1 MSDPRQVQTFAT
13 ADAVSF
19 LGTFALVF
27 LAIAGLLVVDGFLA
41 RIDRSET
48 RTDARRLYKEGTRL
62 IQQSQYLEAVD
73 RFRSAVSAER
83 TNAEYQRAL
92 AAALLAAGKPKD
104 AEAVLTER
112 LQRDPTDGSAALIM
126 ARALVQEGQFRAAV
140 SYYHRAI
147 YGQWDNDAPANRVK
161 ARFELVDLLAS
172 HDAKQ
177 ELLAELLPLQHEAP
191 TDLATRRRIAR
202 LFTAAGSPSRAIE
215 ILRTVLRQDNRDGDA
230 YAGLGEAE
238 LERGNDRRAV
248 QYLETAARLAPRDPK
263 IASELALANQILA
276 LDPSQRGL
284 SLEEQLRRSRSL
296 LEQVVLAV
304 DSCPGARDSL
314 GVLQP
319 DQRASAA
326 REPRSAAARQ
336 QATESNLDLAEE
348 LWDSLRRHCP
358 GTASLAGRPVGWV
371 LDKIAQ

>member
-92 AAALLAAGKPKD
+92 SAALLAAGKPKD

-126 ARALVQEGQFRAAV
+126 ARALVQEGQLRAAI

-147 YGQWDNDAPANRVK
+147 YGQWDNDAPGNRVK

-191 TDLATRRRIAR
+191 SDLATRRRIAR

-215 ILRTVLRQDNRDGDA
+215 IFRAVLRQDNRDGDA

-238 LERGNDRRAV
+238 LERGNARRAA
-248 QYLETAARLAPRDPK
+248 QYLETAARLAPADPK
-263 IASELALANQILA
+263 IANELALANQILA
-276 LDPSQRGL
+276 LDPTQRGL
-284 SLEEQLRRSRSL
+284 SVEEQLRRSRSL

-304 DSCPGARDSL
+304 DSCPAARDSL
-314 GVLQP
+314 GLLQP
-319 DQRASAA
+319 DHGASAA
-326 REPRSAAARQ
+326 RRLRSAAARQ

-358 GTASLAGRPVGWV
+358 GTASLADRPVGWV

>member
-1 MSDPRQVQTFAT
+1 VSDPRQVQTFAT

-27 LAIAGLLVVDGFLA
+27 LAIAGLLVVDSFLA
-41 RIDRSET
+41 RIDRAET
-48 RTDARRLYKEGTRL
+48 RTEARHLYEEGTRL
-62 IQQSQYLEAVD
+62 IQRGQNLEAVD

-83 TNAEYQRAL
+83 TNPEYQRAL
-92 AAALLAAGKPKD
+92 AAALLASGKPKD

-112 LQRDPTDGSAALIM
+112 LQRDPTDGFAALIM

-147 YGQWDNDAPANRVK
+147 YGQWENDLPGNRVK

-172 HDAKQ
+172 HDARQ

-215 ILRTVLRQDNRDGDA
+215 ILRAVLRQDSRDGDA

-248 QYLETAARLAPRDPK
+248 QYLQTAARLAPGDSQ
-263 IASELALANQILA
+263 IASQLALANQILA
-276 LDPSQRGL
+276 LDPTQRGL
-284 SLEEQLRRSRSL
+284 TLDEQLRRSRSL
-296 LEQVVLAV
+296 LEQVVLAA
-304 DSCPGARDSL
+304 DSCPAVRDSL
-314 GVLQP
+314 ASAQP
-319 DQRASAA
+319 DRRTNAG

-336 QATESNLDLAEE
+336 QATESNLDLAEA
-348 LWDSLRRHCP
+348 LWDSLRRNCP
-358 GTASLAGRPVGWV
+358 GSLSPAVRPVAWV